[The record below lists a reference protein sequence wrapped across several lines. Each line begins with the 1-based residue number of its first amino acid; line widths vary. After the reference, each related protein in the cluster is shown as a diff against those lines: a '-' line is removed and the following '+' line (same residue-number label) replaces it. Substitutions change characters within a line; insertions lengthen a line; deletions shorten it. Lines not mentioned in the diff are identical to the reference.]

1 MTRRSWDICKNLA
14 LLLAAVG
21 LYVGVEMAMW
31 AADEAAMKEY
41 LAAKAEQESVV
52 EVVEEEVIEECP
64 LTVSEFYDVPLDY
77 ELQYHIINES
87 KVYDIDPAIVFA
99 MIERE
104 SSFRADVIGDNGKS
118 FGLMQIM
125 KHHHEDRMEKLG
137 VTDLLDEYQN
147 VMVGIDFL
155 AELID
160 RYDGNVEMA
169 LVAYNMGAS
178 GANKNCFSKGIYSST
193 YSKAVMERC
202 QDLNESL
209 Y

>member
-52 EVVEEEVIEECP
+52 EVVEEDVIEECP

-87 KVYDIDPAIVFA
+87 KMYDIDPAIVFA

-104 SSFRADVIGDNGKS
+104 SDFREDVIGDNGKS
-118 FGLMQIM
+118 FGLMQIQ
-125 KHHHEDRMEKLG
+125 KRWHEERMEKLG
-137 VTDLLDEYQN
+137 VTDLINPYEN
-147 VMVGIDFL
+147 VMVGIDYL
-155 AELID
+155 AWQLD
-160 RYDGNVEMA
+160 RYDGDMA
-169 LVAYNMGAS
+169 KALTAYNAGH
-178 GANKNCFSKGIYSST
+178 FKGTVTNYA
-193 YSKAVMERC
+193 KGVLERSAEMTEGMV
-202 QDLNESL
+202 DYVLHG
-209 Y
+209 